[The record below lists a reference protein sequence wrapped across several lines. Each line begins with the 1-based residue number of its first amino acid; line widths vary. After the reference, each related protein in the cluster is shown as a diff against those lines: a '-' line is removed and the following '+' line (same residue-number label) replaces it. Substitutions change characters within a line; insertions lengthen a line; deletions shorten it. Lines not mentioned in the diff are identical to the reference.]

1 MKLELSNFSPIV
13 NGLGWLLCNLGSV
26 LLLLVFHRN
35 LHTVKELKPSRNA
48 FSSNFIFS
56 VIALTLFFGTSAI
69 LKNYVKIA
77 ALNTPQASIIFNSTL
92 IFILIPKYY
101 ICQNHNLKLYVS
113 VYHHHPPPV
122 LPWQLPGNFDLKSV
136 KLRSYVLEGTGE
148 YQPYFIH
155 LKPVKL
161 TRVDHKE

>member
-1 MKLELSNFSPIV
+1 MVRTERKHSMTKSMQKVDTAMVKLTTEVCLP
-13 NGLGWLLCNLGSV
+13 
-26 LLLLVFHRN
+26 LV
-35 LHTVKELKPSRNA
+35 
-48 FSSNFIFS
+48 
-56 VIALTLFFGTSAI
+56 LTLRTSGSRARF
-69 LKNYVKIA
+69 
-77 ALNTPQASIIFNSTL
+77 PRRRL

-101 ICQNHNLKLYVS
+101 ICQNHNMKLYVS

-122 LPWQLPGNFDLKSV
+122 LPWQLPNNFDLKSV

-148 YQPYFIH
+148 YQPYLIH